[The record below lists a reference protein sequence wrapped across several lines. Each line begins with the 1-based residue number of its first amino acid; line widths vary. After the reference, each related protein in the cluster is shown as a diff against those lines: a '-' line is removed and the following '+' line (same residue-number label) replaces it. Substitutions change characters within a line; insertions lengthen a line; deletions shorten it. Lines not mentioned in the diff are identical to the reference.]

1 MPEILLNGP
10 AGRLEGHYTHNN
22 ETNSPS
28 ILILHA
34 HPGHGGNMNNPL
46 SLKLHRLFSDN
57 GFSTL
62 RFNFRGVGKSDGE
75 HDGSEGELADSA
87 IALDWLQNQNP
98 ESKEY
103 WICGI
108 SFGAWIGMQLL
119 MRRPEIPKFVL
130 ISPPVGKYDFNFLAP
145 CPASGMIINAEKDS
159 LIEVNLI
166 KDVVKRL
173 NQQQSINVM
182 QEVIKSSDH
191 FFSNNENKVIEKAA
205 ALDETGNRRSVYSYH
220 LASCAASRSC
230 MCLRRVW

>member
-1 MPEILLNGP
+1 MPEILLNSP
-10 AGRLEGHYTHNN
+10 VGRLEAHYTHNN
-22 ETNSPS
+22 AVNSPS

-46 SLKLHRLFSDN
+46 TLKLHKLFSDN
-57 GFSTL
+57 GFSSL

-98 ESKEY
+98 ESSEY

-119 MRRPEIPKFVL
+119 MRRPEIPKFIL

-145 CPASGMIINAEKDS
+145 CPASGVIINAEKDS
-159 LIEVNLI
+159 LIEVDLI

-173 NQQQSINVM
+173 NQQKSINVQ

-191 FFSNNENKVIEKAA
+191 FFTNIENKVIEKVK
-205 ALDETGNRRSVYSYH
+205 NY
-220 LASCAASRSC
+220 CKNQ
-230 MCLRRVW
+230 

>member
-10 AGRLEGHYTHNN
+10 VGRLEAHYTHNN
-22 ETNSPS
+22 STNSPS
-28 ILILHA
+28 ILLLHA

-57 GFSTL
+57 GFSSL

-145 CPASGMIINAEKDS
+145 CPASGVIINAEKDN

-173 NQQQSINVM
+173 NQQKSINVK

-191 FFSNNENKVIEKAA
+191 FFNNNENKVIEKVKAYFINNQPK
-205 ALDETGNRRSVYSYH
+205 G
-220 LASCAASRSC
+220 
-230 MCLRRVW
+230 

>member
-10 AGRLEGHYTHNN
+10 AGRLEGRYTHNN
-22 ETNSPS
+22 KPTSPS
-28 ILILHA
+28 VLILHA

-46 SLKLHRLFSDN
+46 SLKLHRLFSDL
-57 GFSTL
+57 GFSSL

-87 IALDWLQNQNP
+87 IALDWLQNQNQ
-98 ESKEY
+98 ESQEF

-119 MRRPEIPKFVL
+119 MRRPEIPKFIL

-145 CPASGMIINAEKDS
+145 CPASGIILNADKDS
-159 LIEVNLI
+159 LIEVDLI

-173 NQQQSINVM
+173 NQQKTINVI
-182 QEVIKSSDH
+182 QEVIKSNDH
-191 FFSNNENKVIEKAA
+191 FFTSIESKVIEKVKNYF
-205 ALDETGNRRSVYSYH
+205 LKNSKN
-220 LASCAASRSC
+220 
-230 MCLRRVW
+230 

>member
-10 AGRLEGHYTHNN
+10 AGRLEAHYTHNN

-191 FFSNNENKVIEKAA
+191 FFSNHENKVIEK
-205 ALDETGNRRSVYSYH
+205 VKSYFKKIN
-220 LASCAASRSC
+220 
-230 MCLRRVW
+230 